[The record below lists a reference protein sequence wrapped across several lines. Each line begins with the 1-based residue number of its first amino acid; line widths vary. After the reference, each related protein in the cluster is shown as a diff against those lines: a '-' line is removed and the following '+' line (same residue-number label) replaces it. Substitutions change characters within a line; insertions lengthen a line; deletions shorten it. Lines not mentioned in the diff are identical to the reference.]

1 MSSSSQTR
9 KNTTTASPTLDPL
22 LEPRGFANSTYSEG
36 IASCSLTNHPARLI
50 QLGSL
55 FGSGRLELSDSSHRA
70 IRKQIRRHMSLKHP
84 LLQKS
89 SADIAMKISGSG
101 SGFLGAHLRCNDDY
115 FPDTAMERS
124 RMLWWKLVHGSLG
137 LSMERTHQLEVASG
151 FTGNSARSRQLE
163 RYIARSPLDY
173 RPLISDVQQVRCKG
187 EVHTKP
193 DLERLN
199 VPLFIATDSKDPY
212 TDAHLRL
219 FRQTFPCLFFLSD
232 FPQEVELIAG
242 IGNPVSG
249 MKIGE
254 MLVPFLD
261 AMVIARV
268 ARVVGTLHNTFSW
281 YVQDVLWRVS
291 HELDIDERGGG

>member
-1 MSSSSQTR
+1 
-9 KNTTTASPTLDPL
+9 
-22 LEPRGFANSTYSEG
+22 
-36 IASCSLTNHPARLI
+36 
-50 QLGSL
+50 
-55 FGSGRLELSDSSHRA
+55 
-70 IRKQIRRHMSLKHP
+70 
-84 LLQKS
+84 
-89 SADIAMKISGSG
+89 MKISGSG

-124 RMLWWKLVHGSLG
+124 RILWWKLVHGSLG

-151 FTGNSARSRQLE
+151 FTGNSARSRQFE

-173 RPLISDVQQVRCKG
+173 RPLISDVQQARCKG

-193 DLERLN
+193 ALERLN

-212 TDAHLRL
+212 TDAHLRS

-281 YVQDVLWRVS
+281 YV
-291 HELDIDERGGG
+291 